1 MSAHENFYS
10 KNLIWFYSSRK
21 EIHLIAST
29 SVFNFK
35 ILYTNPPPTP
45 PLIVVQS
52 QKAMK
57 MENKLLVR
65 WVQLFSLISLS
76 TLLNGQLELILSN
89 RCMGMTSLSTWSVS
103 CLHKQYFNSPIIY
116 TICYVQSIFILSI
129 SDSAE

>member
-35 ILYTNPPPTP
+35 ILYTNPP
-45 PLIVVQS
+45 LIVVQS

-57 MENKLLVR
+57 MENKLLVC

-129 SDSAE
+129 SDTAE

>member
-35 ILYTNPPPTP
+35 ILYTNPP

-103 CLHKQYFNSPIIY
+103 CLHKQYSNSPIIY

-129 SDSAE
+129 SDTAE